1 MTSRDIIFWD
11 VKKNQAGEYYT
22 QKGGHKRNYISDEIL
37 EDIEGNPTVKE
48 FLDNPRDFNITLT
61 INANV
66 RMPNQE
72 MAELY
77 AAQNLLPSWLWL
89 NGNNVEL
96 AFGTPDKISNVSVE
110 KSVEEIPEATVE
122 AEEDTE
128 EER

>member
-1 MTSRDIIFWD
+1 MTSRDLIFWD

-22 QKGGHKRNYISDEIL
+22 QKGGQKRNYISDEIL
-37 EDIEGNPTVKE
+37 EDIEGTPTVKE

-61 INANV
+61 INVNV

-89 NGNNVEL
+89 NGDNVEL

-110 KSVEEIPEATVE
+110 KNVEELPETVV
-122 AEEDTE
+122 EEDIE
-128 EER
+128 EERE